1 MITNNTRTKCKSR
14 PDLDPNR
21 SLESLNPRASADI
34 HVNDPRFLKS
44 MMDSNSYP
52 GDSASSNASSYSSSS
67 TASGGGGGA
76 FGRRSDMSVTS
87 LQEVDES
94 FEPGPFSKSSATT
107 QLTQV
112 AVPVETSSALHD
124 PLVVPSSPSS
134 SPSSAAFRLMAAI
147 PLLHSSSS
155 SSSSSSSPSQNDELI
170 RVIMCV
176 YVCIDVVLVYV
187 YLSVVFVYY

>member
-67 TASGGGGGA
+67 SASSSGGGGGA
-76 FGRRSDMSVTS
+76 SGRRSDMSVTS

-94 FEPGPFSKSSATT
+94 FEPGPFSKSAAT

-112 AVPVETSSALHD
+112 AVPVETSSAALHE
-124 PLVVPSSPSS
+124 PLVPSSPSS
-134 SPSSAAFRLMAAI
+134 SPSAAFRLMAAI

-155 SSSSSSSPSQNDELI
+155 SSSPSQNDELI
-170 RVIMCV
+170 RVINHVCVCV
-176 YVCIDVVLVYV
+176 Y
-187 YLSVVFVYY
+187 